1 VSCLN
6 RGIVVALAAVLIA
19 AAAPGFSAVA
29 DKAPAQLAA
38 LRAARGQQVR
48 ALVAASERCVERTDT
63 SHPVFH
69 GCIDWHSAAHGI
81 WSLVAAGDM
90 LHEQRLVDR
99 ATQLLPPE
107 GIALERAYL
116 SEHPDFEMPY
126 GRSWFLRLAADFQSV
141 THDDRL
147 RAMADEVAASVADR
161 FVRAPVDP
169 MSQAYRSA
177 SWALINLRYYALFA
191 GNTALVHDIDAR
203 IDQDFGHQSGIC
215 PGLEQD
221 RQMHDFMPICTN
233 WAWLISLRMDAP
245 QFRDWVHVFLPAAS
259 LPTPVR
265 APTTAH
271 EHGLNFSRAW
281 GLWAIY
287 QRSQDGAYLQAYQ
300 QHLQASFEHPD
311 WWTGTYD
318 EVGHWVAQFG
328 ILALYL
334 PYRESP

>member
-1 VSCLN
+1 M
-6 RGIVVALAAVLIA
+6 AADTPPELA
-19 AAAPGFSAVA
+19 S
-29 DKAPAQLAA
+29 
-38 LRAARGQQVR
+38 LRAARPAMVR
-48 ALVAASERCVERTDT
+48 ALVVASERCVERTDT

-99 ATQLLPPE
+99 ATELLPVA
-107 GIALERAYL
+107 GIAQERAYL
-116 SEHPDFEMPY
+116 REHPEFEMPY
-126 GRSWFLRLAADFQSV
+126 GRSWFLRLAADFESV
-141 THDDRL
+141 THDTRL
-147 RAMADEVAASVADR
+147 RAMADEVAASLVDR
-161 FVRAPVDP
+161 FVRAHVNSV
-169 MSQAYRSA
+169 SQAYSSA
-177 SWALINLRYYALFA
+177 SWALINLRYYALFS

-203 IDQDFGHQSGIC
+203 IDEDFGHPSGVC

-233 WAWLISLRMDAP
+233 WAWLISSRLSA
-245 QFRDWVHVFLPAAS
+245 QQYRDWVHGFLPAAS
-259 LPTPVR
+259 LPAPVQ
-265 APTTAH
+265 APSTAH

-287 QRSQDGAYLQAYQ
+287 QRSQDVAYLRAYQ

-318 EVGHWVAQFG
+318 QVGHWVAQFG

-334 PYRESP
+334 PYRDSP

>member
-147 RAMADEVAASVADR
+147 RSMADEVAASVADR

-203 IDQDFGHQSGIC
+203 IDQDFGRQSGIC